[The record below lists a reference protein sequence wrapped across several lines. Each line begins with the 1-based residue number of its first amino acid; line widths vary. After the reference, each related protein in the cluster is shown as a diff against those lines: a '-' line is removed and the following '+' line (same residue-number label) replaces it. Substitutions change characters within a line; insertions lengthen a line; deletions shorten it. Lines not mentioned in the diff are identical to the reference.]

1 MCWYTCLRNL
11 CTLQVGIGIFTKS
24 TAEYAKRGE
33 DFSKVR
39 LSKQPCTTSLQALQ
53 GAAAWLSKLVKHLQL
68 TGMTSM
74 LCRSWTLCLQMS

>member
-1 MCWYTCLRNL
+1 MHRQKDENSLSCIGSHASGIL

-39 LSKQPCTTSLQALQ
+39 LSKQPSTVSLQAMQ
-53 GAAAWLSKLVKHLQL
+53 GALQL
-68 TGMTSM
+68 GSAN
-74 LCRSWTLCLQMS
+74 